1 VARSPMS
8 PPYGQNSSARGPTS
22 LTRARQPSRTSSAD
36 TRQLRRR
43 GKVVPNSVASAQ
55 DHLSADQLLTTF
67 VATCSEE
74 L

>member
-1 VARSPMS
+1 
-8 PPYGQNSSARGPTS
+8 
-22 LTRARQPSRTSSAD
+22 
-36 TRQLRRR
+36 
-43 GKVVPNSVASAQ
+43 VVPNSVASAL